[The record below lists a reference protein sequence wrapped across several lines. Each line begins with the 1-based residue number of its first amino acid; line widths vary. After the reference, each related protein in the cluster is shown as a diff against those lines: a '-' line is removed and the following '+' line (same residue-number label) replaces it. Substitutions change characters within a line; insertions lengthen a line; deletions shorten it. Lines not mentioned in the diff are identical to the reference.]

1 MLNLICSISK
11 FTSIRKHV
19 ELISTWILAEIW
31 RHNFGRR
38 GEGTNSTRLLTPTRD
53 CYMHVFLVKYKTLV
67 TPKTVN
73 SLRVFIFDISDK
85 IWSSEMNEINAYKW
99 QNMRSTII
107 RLLVKYRSSLEALV
121 PRLVKVKVKFQ
132 YLYRRRF
139 FNSNKPGQWPVP
151 SIILQLL
158 KWKNINYQKMR
169 NSFNSEIA
177 IDMQL
182 ETALLHL
189 FWCLSSGV
197 PFSDNAP

>member
-1 MLNLICSISK
+1 MSK
-11 FTSIRKHV
+11 FTSIRKHL

-38 GEGTNSTRLLTPTRD
+38 GEGTNPTRLLTPTRD

-99 QNMRSTII
+99 QDMRSIII

-121 PRLVKVKVKFQ
+121 PWLVKVKVNVKFQ
-132 YLYRRRF
+132 YPYRRRF
-139 FNSNKPGQWPVP
+139 FNSNKPGQWPAP

-169 NSFNSEIA
+169 PNFSEIA
-177 IDMQL
+177 IVMQL

-197 PFSDNAP
+197 PFSSNAP

>member
-1 MLNLICSISK
+1 MRFQHVLKLQHWKLLQYLYFNVVFHLNWTRSIFK
-11 FTSIRKHV
+11 LTSMRDTCWNWRNVELKWHAEFDMFNVEIHFNIEKHV

-38 GEGTNSTRLLTPTRD
+38 GEGTNSTRLITPTRD

-67 TPKTVN
+67 TSKTVN

-121 PRLVKVKVKFQ
+121 PLLVKVKVKFQ
-132 YLYRRRF
+132 YPYRRRF
-139 FNSNKPGQWPVP
+139 FNSNKPG
-151 SIILQLL
+151 
-158 KWKNINYQKMR
+158 
-169 NSFNSEIA
+169 
-177 IDMQL
+177 
-182 ETALLHL
+182 
-189 FWCLSSGV
+189 
-197 PFSDNAP
+197 